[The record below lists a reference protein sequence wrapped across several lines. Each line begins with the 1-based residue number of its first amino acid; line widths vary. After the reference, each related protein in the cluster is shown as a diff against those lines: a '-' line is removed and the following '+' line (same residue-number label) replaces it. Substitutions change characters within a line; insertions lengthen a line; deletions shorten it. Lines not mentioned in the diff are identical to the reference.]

1 MCPFWRVLL
10 IVAGAIRLLAG
21 ATVEGNV
28 KLTNSND
35 SSVNKRGNFAGVAV
49 WLVPSE
55 KNAAPLA
62 RKHAQMRQ
70 RDKMFTPHMLVVATG
85 TTVDFPN
92 LDPIFHNAFSSF
104 NGQIFDL
111 GLYQP
116 GSSAGTRFRRPG
128 VVRVFCNIHPA
139 MSAVIVVVDSAYF
152 TTTREDGSFSIPDVP
167 AGEYRVNFFHERSAP
182 ETLEKLSGAVAV
194 GEALVKL
201 SAVSIS
207 ETGYLPVPHKNKYGR
222 DYSSTGEEQQNYSL
236 LAK

>member
-1 MCPFWRVLL
+1 MSPFCRVLL
-10 IVAGAIRLLAG
+10 VVAGTIGVAAG
-21 ATVEGNV
+21 ATVDGKV

-35 SSVNKRGNFAGVAV
+35 SSVNKRGNFAGVGV
-49 WLVPSE
+49 WLAPAE
-55 KNAAPLA
+55 KSAGTLS
-62 RKHAQMRQ
+62 RKRVQMRQ
-70 RDKMFTPHMLVVATG
+70 KDKTFTPHVLVIATG

-116 GSSAGTRFRRPG
+116 GSSASMRFTRPG

-152 TTTREDGSFSIPDVP
+152 GTTREDGSFSIAGVP
-167 AGEYRVNFFHERSAP
+167 PGTYQVNFFHERSAP
-182 ETLEKLSGAVAV
+182 ETLDKLSSAVAV
-194 GEALVKL
+194 AEGIVRL
-201 SAVSIS
+201 SPVTIS
-207 ETGYLPVPHKNKYGR
+207 ETGYLPVPHKNKYGH
-222 DYSSTGEEQQNYSL
+222 DYSPNGDEQQNYSI